1 VVVTSRPHDALFKAA
16 FEDPS
21 AAAALLR
28 ELLPPDL
35 RDAIAWHTL
44 SSERGSFIAPRLAD
58 HHTDLLFRARFR
70 SGYPGGVVFLLE
82 HQSTVVAAMPQRV
95 LSCQLRIWERCRRER
110 PRGRLP
116 PVLAVVVSH
125 APDGWTVPHGFEEL
139 FEPRVLAIPGLAPLV
154 PRCAMIV
161 LDLAGLSNADL
172 QARRLGAFQKLA
184 LWALRDARTPRRLLS
199 NFEAW
204 RPILERAGLTRSG
217 RDMLAMLFEY
227 LFRVV
232 DPAYWKQLRA
242 RLRLLGPGAEGAT
255 MTIADMLIQKG
266 RAKGLREG
274 HVKGRAE
281 GRAKGRAEG
290 RAKGRAEGRAKGREE
305 GRAEGRVAS
314 LRALLRFKFQSLD
327 AATEARLRA
336 ASPAA
341 IDRYLRRLLSA
352 DSLAAVFERG
362 PRRRARVPRRA
373 ASRRRP
379 RR

>member
-1 VVVTSRPHDALFKAA
+1 MTSRPHDALFKAA

-28 ELLPPDL
+28 ELLPPEL

-70 SGYPGGVVFLLE
+70 SGYPGGVVVLLE
-82 HQSTVVAAMPQRV
+82 HQSTAVPAMPQRV
-95 LSCQLRIWERCRRER
+95 LSYQLRIWERCRREH
-110 PRGRLP
+110 PRARLP

-125 APDGWTVPHGFEEL
+125 APGGWSVPHGFEDL
-139 FEPRVLAIPGLAPLV
+139 FEPRVLAIPGLAALV

-161 LDLAGLSNADL
+161 LDLARRSNAEL
-172 QARRLGAFQKLA
+172 QALRLGAFQQLA

-204 RPILERAGLTRSG
+204 RPILDRAGLTRSG
-217 RDMLAMLFEY
+217 RDMLAVLFEY

-232 DPAYWKQLRA
+232 DPAYWKQLRT
-242 RLRLLGPGAEGAT
+242 RLRLLGLGAEEAT

-274 HVKGRAE
+274 LREGHVK
-281 GRAKGRAEG
+281 
-290 RAKGRAEGRAKGREE
+290 GRAKGREE
-305 GRAEGRVAS
+305 GREEGRVAS

-341 IDRYLRRLLSA
+341 IDRYLRRVLSA

-373 ASRRRP
+373 TSRRAASRRRP